1 MKASRARRRGATLP
15 GGYDRLLLFGG
26 GIVLSVSL
34 IAAGAV
40 SIAHRFDRGVDEW
53 RAKFLMERD
62 FVKSK
67 VERSQARLRQV
78 VEAYEAL
85 CDLHQQDPVPVERY
99 RQLLEQ
105 QNGVVVTDNDITAE
119 PFTILSTLTRAE
131 DRPRLADLL
140 RLIREIPSGSL
151 LYLPGVTHDA
161 QGRHTGASVAG
172 FLYTD
177 DRRFFATWP
186 PRGATLDAARNVG
199 TGALIERYVANVD
212 AELRKQGDEP
222 LREQRVFWVS
232 LYDSDVYG
240 VSVKHYAAPI
250 YRGKERIAVLVVTV
264 PSAQFPRL
272 FHPAVKDPD
281 FFVVSRDRRHVL
293 GLDPSNPRAARWTQV
308 ASTGLF
314 DAADERVQLIRRGR
328 EFFVMQRIV
337 GPSWVAVHAF
347 DWRTI
352 VANLGESV
360 SLTVT
365 LVGVLLIVQWTFVIL
380 IDRLVLKPL
389 RARARQ
395 VFESEAFNR
404 TVLATAPVGLTVFD
418 PATQRVV
425 MQNGIARAMLSA
437 SPDEVGLYRRLLEG
451 RRRGCRDKRRS
462 ASRRRGSGMLPRQVL
477 TDDVSVAT
485 PDGRRRTLS
494 VAFAHARYRQQ
505 RVVLFSLT
513 DISRQK
519 ETMRLLRR
527 ARQTADDAN
536 RAKSML
542 VATISHEIRTP
553 LSGALGNLELL
564 SAEPLAP
571 AQAARV
577 DTVRRAFDTV
587 LMLVDDV
594 LDLTKVEVRE
604 LRLQIAPFRLD
615 EVIER
620 CAQTFAPAITAKG
633 VRFVC
638 AIDPRLAGWWRGD
651 HHRVAQVLANLVGNA
666 CKFTR
671 RGAIVVRAALSTDDA
686 REVVEIAVEDTG
698 IGIAAHCQAHIFEPF
713 EQADGSIARRFGGSG
728 LGLSLCRRLVELMGG
743 RVGVRSMEGR
753 GSTLTV
759 RLPLER
765 AGKAADDECVPS
777 PPAFDTIVVACEHEA
792 WHTAMLAWAH
802 SRFPA
807 TTIVDGLVEQ
817 PVIAPK
823 ARTVALF
830 GAHDDVLPSAW
841 QTWRATCIDALVV
854 SERGPLHPQRRGE
867 AWHVTAFSVDK
878 LALALTAC
886 GVAEA
891 LPGAPTPRRLPQAQ
905 PEHRRARILVVD
917 DDPVNRALLAHQLEA
932 LGYAHVDCASDGL
945 EALNV
950 LIRNPYDLVVADLC
964 MPVMDGAALVAALRE
979 QGIGVPVLANTAAS
993 CDASQAKREGF
1004 VEVLRKPVSI
1014 ERLRLALEALFGS
1027 VPPRVADDVSVTD
1040 AMRAAFAA
1048 SWRADAVALQQAI
1061 GQADADALE
1070 RCLHRVK
1077 GALLVLGEREA
1088 SQCCEDWRIHLGKH
1102 GFADAGQWLAS
1113 LQALLAHLTGGAPP
1127 PPAAA

>member
-1 MKASRARRRGATLP
+1 MKASRARRRGAAP
-15 GGYDRLLLFGG
+15 PRGYDRLLLFGG
-26 GIVLSVSL
+26 GIVLSVS
-34 IAAGAV
+34 IMAAGAV
-40 SIAHRFDRGVDEW
+40 STAYRFDRCVDEW

-62 FVKSK
+62 FVKST

-99 RQLLEQ
+99 RQLLER

-119 PFTILSTLTRAE
+119 PFTMLSTLTRAE
-131 DRPRLADLL
+131 DRPRLANLL

-151 LYLPGVTHDA
+151 LHLPGVTHDA
-161 QGRHTGASVAG
+161 HGRHTRATVAG

-177 DRRFFATWP
+177 DRRFFAAWP
-186 PRGATLDAARNVG
+186 PRSATLEAARDVG

-222 LREQRVFWVS
+222 LRETRIFWVS
-232 LYDSDVYG
+232 LYDSDAYG
-240 VSVKHYAAPI
+240 VPVKHYAAPI

-272 FHPAVKDPD
+272 FHPAVDDPD

-328 EFFVMQRIV
+328 DWFIMQRIG

-352 VANLGESV
+352 VVNLGEPV

-380 IDRLVLKPL
+380 IDRLVLEPL

-404 TVLATAPVGLTVFD
+404 AVLATAPVGLTVFD
-418 PATQRVV
+418 PAAQRIV

-437 SPDEVGLYRRLLEG
+437 SPDEAGLYRRLLEG
-451 RRRGCRDKRRS
+451 RRR
-462 ASRRRGSGMLPRQVL
+462 SRRGKPASAKPRGGVGALPRHIF

-485 PDGRRRTLS
+485 TGGRRRTLS

-513 DISRQK
+513 DISRQR

-527 ARQTADDAN
+527 ARQTADEAN

-571 AQAARV
+571 SQAARV

-620 CAQTFAPAITAKG
+620 CAQTFAPAITGKG
-633 VRFVC
+633 LRFIG
-638 AIDPRLAGWWRGD
+638 AIDPRLAGWWSGD
-651 HHRVAQVLANLVGNA
+651 GHRVAQVLANLVGNA

-671 RGAIVVRAALSTDDA
+671 RGAIVVRATLSRDEA

-698 IGIAAHCQAHIFEPF
+698 IGIAAHCQTRIFEPF
-713 EQADGSIARRFGGSG
+713 AQADGSIARRFGGSG

-743 RVGVRSMEGR
+743 SISVRSMEGR
-753 GSTLTV
+753 GSTLMV

-765 AGKAADDECVPS
+765 AGKAADSECIPS

-807 TTIVDGLVEQ
+807 TTIADGLVE
-817 PVIAPK
+817 PLVIAPN
-823 ARTVALF
+823 ARAVALF
-830 GAHDDVLPSAW
+830 GSHDDVLPPAW
-841 QTWRATCIDALVV
+841 RTWRAACIDAVVV

-867 AWHVTAFSVDK
+867 AWHVTAFSADK
-878 LALALTAC
+878 LTLALTAC
-886 GVAEA
+886 GVGEA
-891 LPGAPTPRRLPQAQ
+891 LPGAPAPRLPQAQ

-945 EALNV
+945 EALNA
-950 LIRNPYDLVVADLC
+950 LIRDPYDLVVADLC
-964 MPVMDGAALVAALRE
+964 MPVMDGPALVAALRE
-979 QGIGVPVLANTAAS
+979 HGIGVPVLANTAAS
-993 CDASQAKREGF
+993 CDTSQAKREGF

-1014 ERLRLALEALFGS
+1014 ERLRLALDALFGS
-1027 VPPRVADDVSVTD
+1027 LPPRMATDASVADV
-1040 AMRAAFAA
+1040 MRAAFAA
-1048 SWRADAVALQQAI
+1048 SWPADEAALRQAI
-1061 GQADADALE
+1061 EQADVDALE
-1070 RCLHRVK
+1070 RSLHRVK

-1088 SQCCEDWRIHLGKH
+1088 SQCCEDWRIHLDKR

-1113 LQALLAHLTGGAPP
+1113 LQARVVHIAGGSA
-1127 PPAAA
+1127 